1 MTPNQIYYTLR
12 PFIPRIAQIALRR
25 QIVLFKRKRN
35 SFRWPIDESAYR
47 LPPNWG
53 GWPKDKKF
61 AFVLIH
67 DVDTLQG
74 VHRCENLMRLEEK
87 LGMRSSFN
95 FVPERYQNMPS
106 IRKLLVSRGF
116 EIGVHGLKHD
126 GKLFRS
132 KRIFMKRAKRINQ
145 YLRDW
150 KTSGFSSPSMHHN
163 LAWMPM
169 LDIKHATSTFDT
181 DPFEPC
187 PEGVR
192 TIFPF
197 WVKGNDLN
205 DGYVELPYTLPQDF
219 TLFILMQDSDI
230 RIWKRKLDWIV
241 ENNGMALLN
250 THPDYMKFNG
260 GNCQLDQYP
269 VARYEELLNYV
280 KDNYEGQYWQALPE
294 QIAVFWEKNYK
305 NCAPA
310 NLRITGDS
318 CG

>member
-1 MTPNQIYYTLR
+1 MTPNKIYYALR

-25 QIVLFKRKRN
+25 QTVWFKRKRN
-35 SFRWPIDESAYR
+35 SSCWPIDESAYR
-47 LPPNWG
+47 LPLQWG
-53 GWPKDKKF
+53 GWPEDKKF

-74 VHRCENLMRLEEK
+74 LPICQDLMRLEEK
-87 LGMRSSFN
+87 FGMRSSFN
-95 FVPERYQNMPS
+95 FVPERYQDMPS

-132 KRIFMKRAKRINQ
+132 KRIFTKRAKRINQ
-145 YLRDW
+145 YLQDW

-169 LDIKHATSTFDT
+169 LNIQHATSTFDT

-197 WVKGNDLN
+197 WVKGAGLN
-205 DGYVELPYTLPQDF
+205 HGYVELPYTLPQDF
-219 TLFILMQDSDI
+219 TLYILMQETDI
-230 RIWKRKLDWIV
+230 RIWKRKLDWIA

-269 VARYEELLNYV
+269 AARYEEFLNYV
-280 KDNYEGQYWQALPE
+280 KDKYENQYWQALPS
-294 QIAVFWEKNYK
+294 QIASFWKKSYK
-305 NCAPA
+305 HHNPL
-310 NLRITGDS
+310 NLPINGDS

>member
-1 MTPNQIYYTLR
+1 MIPNKIYYTLR

-47 LPPNWG
+47 LPPKWE

-67 DVDTLQG
+67 DVDTRQG
-74 VHRCENLMRLEEK
+74 LDRCENLMRLEEK
-87 LGMRSSFN
+87 IGMRSSFN
-95 FVPERYQNMPS
+95 FVPERYLNMPS

-197 WVKGNDLN
+197 WVEGNDTN

-219 TLFILMQDSDI
+219 TLFILMQESDT

-260 GNCQLDQYP
+260 GKCKLDQYP
-269 VARYEELLNYV
+269 AARYEEFLNYV
-280 KDNYEGQYWQALPE
+280 KDKYENQYWQALPC
-294 QIAVFWEKNYK
+294 QIASFWRKNYK
-305 NCAPA
+305 HRYPLNFSI
-310 NLRITGDS
+310 NGNS

>member
-35 SFRWPIDESAYR
+35 SFRWPIDEAAYA
-47 LPPNWG
+47 PPLQWG
-53 GWPKDKKF
+53 GWPQNKRF

-74 VHRCENLMRLEEK
+74 LHQCEDLMRLEEK

-95 FVPERYQNMPS
+95 FVPERYENMS
-106 IRKLLVSRGF
+106 SMRKLLVSRGF

-132 KRIFMKRAKRINQ
+132 KRIFTKRAKRINH
-145 YLRDW
+145 YLQDW

-163 LAWMPM
+163 LAWMAM
-169 LDIKHATSTFDT
+169 LNIKHATSTFDT

-187 PEGVR
+187 SEGVR

-197 WVKGNDLN
+197 WVEGNGLN

-219 TLFILMQDSDI
+219 TLFILMQESDI
-230 RIWKRKLDWIV
+230 RIWKKKLDWIV
-241 ENNGMALLN
+241 NNNGMALLN
-250 THPDYMKFNG
+250 THPDYMKFDG

-280 KDNYEGQYWQALPE
+280 KDRYDGQYWHALPE
-294 QIAVFWEKNYK
+294 QLAGFWEKNYK
-305 NCAPA
+305 HSTPGS
-310 NLRITGDS
+310 LRIDSDS